1 MNYKL
6 LKALL
11 DNILQ
16 NFECQNCTSKTN
28 EENIEIIGI
37 AGKNVTLNIKCKAC
51 GKNSIIKAEANE
63 VKLNAADKEK
73 LELIKA
79 QLEKKLGRQATINI
93 VEENGPS
100 IEEKEIIEL
109 NEKLQQ
115 EETSIEDLLK

>member
-28 EENIEIIGI
+28 EENIEIIWI
-37 AGKNVTLNIKCKAC
+37 AWKNVTLNIKCKAC
-51 GKNSIIKAEANE
+51 WKNSIIKAEANE